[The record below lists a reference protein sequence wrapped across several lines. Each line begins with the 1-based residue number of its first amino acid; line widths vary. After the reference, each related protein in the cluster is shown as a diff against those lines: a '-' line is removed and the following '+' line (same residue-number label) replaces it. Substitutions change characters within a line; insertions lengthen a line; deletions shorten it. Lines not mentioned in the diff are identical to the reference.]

1 MDKKY
6 YAVQVCEENDYE
18 TGSTVKREAL
28 RMAKAAA
35 KENPLK
41 QVRIYVRTEEDDF
54 CQDIIIVQEGA
65 ETEAAFKRLQA
76 YKNQYFAL
84 LYKDR
89 NNFNYGPDLIRDW
102 GGATLYRFPTK
113 AELDE
118 YIKSNLAMECSFE
131 DMLTITEYGKYDVPT
146 PPAEYGEEDDQ

>member
-6 YAVQVCEENDYE
+6 YAVQVCEENDYD

-65 ETEAAFKRLQA
+65 ETEAEFKLLQA

-84 LYKDR
+84 RYK
-89 NNFNYGPDLIRDW
+89 NYNFNDSDELIAAWGTAYVRPFPSAAERD
-102 GGATLYRFPTK
+102 AFCQDDPQAVPITFDRAMYITDNFRCNLF
-113 AELDE
+113 AED
-118 YIKSNLAMECSFE
+118 
-131 DMLTITEYGKYDVPT
+131 
-146 PPAEYGEEDDQ
+146 